1 MRERS
6 SGFFSFPE
14 GEKEGVIPEPKRK
27 LLSENLKLEGD
38 MFTLERSCFEYLIS
52 KIPLIE
58 NKGNR
63 KE

>member
-1 MRERS
+1 M
-6 SGFFSFPE
+6 
-14 GEKEGVIPEPKRK
+14 IPEPKRK